1 MNTLN
6 TQNIKT
12 SDDVIASSPWT
23 TAEGLKPSRIVI
35 RNLGANPIDNLV
47 EYVVH
52 EEILN
57 EDTMETWFY
66 CGNYTHDIG
75 KAWDYFN
82 ERATHSIDILR
93 TAKGYTL
100 A

>member
-6 TQNIKT
+6 TQKIKT

-35 RNLGANPIDNLV
+35 RNLGSNGIDNSI

-52 EEILN
+52 EEILDV
-57 EDTMETWFY
+57 DTMETWFA

-75 KAWDYFN
+75 EAWAYFT
-82 ERATHSIDILR
+82 ERANRAIDKLR

>member
-23 TAEGLKPSRIVI
+23 TDEGLKPSRIVI
-35 RNLGANPIDNLV
+35 RNLGANPIDNSI

-52 EEILN
+52 TEVLN
-57 EDTMETWFY
+57 EETLETWFY
-66 CGNYTHDIG
+66 CGDYTYDIG
-75 KAWDYFN
+75 EAWDYFTR
-82 ERATHSIDILR
+82 RARCSIS
-93 TAKGYTL
+93 KYTL
-100 A
+100 V

>member
-12 SDDVIASSPWT
+12 TDDVIASSPWT
-23 TAEGLKPSRIVI
+23 TAKGLKPSRIVI
-35 RNLGANPIDNLV
+35 RNLGANPNLIHRLNNSI

-57 EDTMETWFY
+57 EETLETWFA

-75 KAWDYFN
+75 EAWAYFT
-82 ERATHSIDILR
+82 ERATRSIN
-93 TAKGYTL
+93 KYTL
-100 A
+100 V